1 MVSLSKDRG
10 ICYSKKELVL
20 KNLAFADTEVSILK
34 YMERVKVNAGFLATC
49 FNA

>member
-1 MVSLSKDRG
+1 MSLSKDSG

-20 KNLAFADTEVSILK
+20 KNLAFADTGFSVLK
-34 YMERVKVNAGFLATC
+34 YRESVEVNAGFLETC